1 MGRIV
6 VSVSLVFSFM
16 SRKHLLW
23 TFRFGSAFSVCVFY
37 PLSGHD
43 LIAIRNVEYGNSPIL
58 CRMFCFFLSSLLST
72 SSGLFYG
79 CF

>member
-6 VSVSLVFSFM
+6 VFVSLVFSFM

-37 PLSGHD
+37 HLSGHA
-43 LIAIRNVEYGNSPIL
+43 LIAIRNVKYGNSPIL
-58 CRMFCFFLSSLLST
+58 CRMFFFLRSLLSI